1 MEIAVELDDALIG
14 ARLFPDGGIGNGEL
28 ILDADVALLLV
39 LLFVAREALHDL
51 GLADHLF
58 GKVVERKIVLLPEVF
73 HRLVE
78 HLGLV
83 GLRHVELRGKMPGHV
98 FLAHGQDV
106 VRVVVVV
113 LPRADMQE
121 IVDPVTRF
129 RPVGVV
135 HDADGEAFFALGI
148 EHEAPFVQF
157 VDVDSLA
164 GGDMQLPVLLPD
176 LEERIAG
183 LGLEKPD
190 GIDRLAPE
198 TAAGEIDDVKFAA
211 LDLRVCAR
219 LVKVPGKAHGVV
231 VERCRCTGS
240 SS

>member
-1 MEIAVELDDALIG
+1 
-14 ARLFPDGGIGNGEL
+14 
-28 ILDADVALLLV
+28 
-39 LLFVAREALHDL
+39 
-51 GLADHLF
+51 
-58 GKVVERKIVLLPEVF
+58 
-73 HRLVE
+73 
-78 HLGLV
+78 
-83 GLRHVELRGKMPGHV
+83 MPGHV

-190 GIDRLAPE
+190 SIDRLAPE

-231 VERCRCTGS
+231 VERLPVVEHLTDEIIDFVAGQVGFVVEVVVLLGFETSGEIGGQGLHQAGVADLTGQCGGDEQGLVLGLVPDDMHGQRRDPGIFRI
-240 SS
+240 

>member
-1 MEIAVELDDALIG
+1 
-14 ARLFPDGGIGNGEL
+14 
-28 ILDADVALLLV
+28 
-39 LLFVAREALHDL
+39 
-51 GLADHLF
+51 
-58 GKVVERKIVLLPEVF
+58 
-73 HRLVE
+73 
-78 HLGLV
+78 
-83 GLRHVELRGKMPGHV
+83 
-98 FLAHGQDV
+98 
-106 VRVVVVV
+106 
-113 LPRADMQE
+113 MQE

-198 TAAGEIDDVKFAA
+198 TAAGEIDDVNSPP
-211 LDLRVCAR
+211 LICGC
-219 LVKVPGKAHGVV
+219 VPV
-231 VERCRCTGS
+231 S
-240 SS
+240 

>member
-1 MEIAVELDDALIG
+1 
-14 ARLFPDGGIGNGEL
+14 
-28 ILDADVALLLV
+28 
-39 LLFVAREALHDL
+39 
-51 GLADHLF
+51 
-58 GKVVERKIVLLPEVF
+58 
-73 HRLVE
+73 
-78 HLGLV
+78 
-83 GLRHVELRGKMPGHV
+83 MPGHV

-164 GGDMQLPVLLPD
+164 GGDMQLPVLLP
-176 LEERIAG
+176 RPRG
-183 LGLEKPD
+183 TY
-190 GIDRLAPE
+190 R
-198 TAAGEIDDVKFAA
+198 
-211 LDLRVCAR
+211 
-219 LVKVPGKAHGVV
+219 
-231 VERCRCTGS
+231 GS
-240 SS
+240 RT